1 MTPEEM
7 MAKFGR
13 LMESMGARMPDDA
26 QINGMHT
33 GYDPATGTT
42 KYEWQ
47 AKASGTNRPRDTA
60 FWDPGALPGKEE
72 GRRKKEE
79 YEWQAKASGTNR
91 PRDTAFWDPGALPGK
106 EEGRRKK
113 EETESPRSTQ
123 SRPIGKTDR
132 GNRYHYEVM
141 SGGDCIAV
149 LPWTPEDWKRPEAF
163 GRR

>member
-42 KYEWQ
+42 K
-47 AKASGTNRPRDTA
+47 
-60 FWDPGALPGKEE
+60 
-72 GRRKKEE
+72 